1 MSPRESGVFAC
12 PPRPSYPER
21 MSDTGFLDPDSTSPE
36 QSVPLDF
43 RIRRRDRYSI
53 EVKFR
58 HLLDPNRES
67 YPRRRK
73 TRIRLVFFLPY
84 SFNIRPETLDATE
97 FYDDVKLY
105 VRFNTPTIPLE
116 ELLDPVSRDSPL
128 ARLGRMLGDPTTVDP
143 DRLGYE
149 ARLLGAVLKTV
160 LRDTVVRLITD
171 RDVITQAEIDEFCD
185 TVARLDSGF
194 AAFRSALDDERLS
207 GRARTNLS
215 LIDEHLS
222 LTLENYLVRLLT
234 HPEVR
239 SANASTDPLREAIA
253 VQQEYRR
260 SRAYRS
266 VVEVRE
272 DSARREEY
280 IYRYKMLKHYASSV
294 LFFEIHRG
302 NQAKRVEHLLYA
314 FAAGLAMAIATGIS
328 FIGQIRFGTLS
339 TTLFLVL
346 VGAYMI
352 KDRIKDAFRSA
363 FQQTLGRLFYDTRTV
378 FKDQTT
384 RRAMGVVK
392 ERTMFVRPS
401 RLDTDLLEARA
412 RGGFES
418 ALAEAR
424 PERTLEY
431 TKLLHLNERRL
442 HRTHRRITGLA
453 DINIIDLKD
462 LLRYLVRQREEVP
475 VVSEAGVEL
484 EQTRR
489 IYHLNLLISA
499 DTGEGDRW
507 HKVRLIVDAGGIR
520 RIERPDADT
529 AE

>member
-1 MSPRESGVFAC
+1 
-12 PPRPSYPER
+12 

-36 QSVPLDF
+36 QPVPLDF
-43 RIRRRDRYSI
+43 RVRRRDRYSI

-58 HLLDPNRES
+58 HLLDPTQEK

-84 SFNIRPETLDATE
+84 SFNIRPETLDPTE

-105 VRFNTPTIPLE
+105 VRFNTPTIPID
-116 ELLDPVSRDSPL
+116 ELLDPHSGDSPL
-128 ARLGRMLGDPTTVDP
+128 ARIVRMLEDAWSVDP
-143 DRLGYE
+143 ARLDYE

-160 LRDTVVRLITD
+160 LRDTVVGLITD
-171 RDVITQAEIDEFCD
+171 REVITHAEIDEFCD
-185 TVARLDSGF
+185 TVSRLDAGF
-194 AAFRSALDDERLS
+194 AKFRSGLDDERLT
-207 GRARTNLS
+207 GRARTNLR
-215 LIDEHLS
+215 LVDEHLS
-222 LTLENYLVRLLT
+222 LTLENYLVRFLT
-234 HPEVR
+234 HRKVR
-239 SANASTDPLREAIA
+239 SADVSTDPLREAIA
-253 VQQEYRR
+253 AQQEYRR
-260 SRAYRS
+260 SRGYRS
-266 VVEVRE
+266 VVDAGAGSR
-272 DSARREEY
+272 RREEY

-339 TTLFLVL
+339 TTLFLIL

-384 RRAMGVVK
+384 RRVMGIVK
-392 ERTMFVRPS
+392 ERTMFVRSS
-401 RLDTDLLEARA
+401 RLEDDLVATRA

-418 ALAEAR
+418 ALTESR
-424 PERTLEY
+424 PETTLEY
-431 TKLLHLNERRL
+431 TKLLYLNERRL
-442 HRTHRRITGLA
+442 HRIHRRITGLA
-453 DINIIDLKD
+453 DINIIDVQD

-475 VVSEAGVEL
+475 VVSDSSVEL
-484 EQTRR
+484 EETRR

-499 DTGEGDRW
+499 DTGDGDRW

-520 RIERPDADT
+520 RIERPDIDT
-529 AE
+529 GE

>member
-1 MSPRESGVFAC
+1 
-12 PPRPSYPER
+12 

-43 RIRRRDRYSI
+43 RVRRRDRYSI

-58 HLLDPNRES
+58 HLLDPNKKK

-84 SFNIRPETLDATE
+84 SFNIRPETLDPTE

-105 VRFNTPTIPLE
+105 VRFNTPTIPID
-116 ELLDPVSRDSPL
+116 ELLDPASRDSPL
-128 ARLGRMLGDPTTVDP
+128 ARLVRKLENPHAVEPTGLD
-143 DRLGYE
+143 YE
-149 ARLLGAVLKTV
+149 AKLLGAVLKTV

-185 TVARLDSGF
+185 TVFRIDAGF
-194 AAFRSALDDERLS
+194 AAFRSALDDERLT
-207 GRARTNLS
+207 GRARTNLR

-234 HPEVR
+234 NRKVR
-239 SANASTDPLREAIA
+239 SADVTTEPLREAIA
-253 VQQEYRR
+253 VQQDYRR
-260 SRAYRS
+260 GRGYRS
-266 VVEVRE
+266 VVDARE
-272 DSARREEY
+272 GSARREEY
-280 IYRYKMLKHYASSV
+280 IYRYKKLKHYASSV

-378 FKDQTT
+378 FKDQMT
-384 RRAMGVVK
+384 RRVMGIVK

-401 RLDTDLLEARA
+401 RLEDDLLATRA

-418 ALAEAR
+418 ALTESR
-424 PERTLEY
+424 PETTLEY
-431 TKLLHLNERRL
+431 TKLLYLNERRL

-453 DINIIDLKD
+453 DINIIDVQN

-475 VVSEAGVEL
+475 VVSESGVEL

-520 RIERPDADT
+520 RIERPDLDD

>member
-1 MSPRESGVFAC
+1 
-12 PPRPSYPER
+12 

-36 QSVPLDF
+36 QPVPLDF
-43 RIRRRDRYSI
+43 RVRRRDRYSI

-58 HLLDPNRES
+58 HLLDPHRAK

-73 TRIRLVFFLPY
+73 TRIRLVFFMPY
-84 SFNIRPETLDATE
+84 SFNIRPETLDPTE

-105 VRFNTPTIPLE
+105 VRFNTPRIPID
-116 ELLDPVSRDSPL
+116 ELLDPGSHDSPL
-128 ARLGRMLGDPTTVDP
+128 ARLVRMLEDEPSVDP
-143 DRLGYE
+143 ARLDYE

-160 LRDTVVRLITD
+160 LRDAVVGLITD
-171 RDVITQAEIDEFCD
+171 RDVITSREIDEFCD
-185 TVARLDSGF
+185 TVARLDGGF
-194 AAFRSALDDERLS
+194 AAFRASLDE
-207 GRARTNLS
+207 GRIAGEAKTNLR
-215 LIDEHLS
+215 LVDEHLS

-234 HPEVR
+234 HRKVR
-239 SANASTDPLREAIA
+239 EADVATEPLREAIA
-253 VQQEYRR
+253 AQQEYRR
-260 SRAYRS
+260 SRGYRS
-266 VVEVRE
+266 VVHAQAGPR
-272 DSARREEY
+272 RREEY

-314 FAAGLAMAIATGIS
+314 FAAGIAMAIATGIS

-352 KDRIKDAFRSA
+352 KDRIKDAFRSV
-363 FQQTLGRLFYDTRTV
+363 FQKTLGRLFYDTRTV
-378 FKDQTT
+378 FKDQSTH
-384 RRAMGVVK
+384 RVMGVVK

-401 RLDTDLLEARA
+401 RLEDDLVATRA

-418 ALAEAR
+418 ALTESR
-424 PERTLEY
+424 PETTLEY
-431 TKLLHLNERRL
+431 TKLLYLNERRL

-453 DINIIDLKD
+453 DINIIDVQD

-475 VVSEAGVEL
+475 VVSESGVEL
-484 EQTRR
+484 EETRR
-489 IYHLNLLISA
+489 IYHLNVLISA
-499 DTGEGDRW
+499 DTGAGDRW

-520 RIERPDADT
+520 RIERPDGDGT
-529 AE
+529 E